1 MAFSARETTKIKP
14 ILQLSSVFELV
25 TLSSS
30 ADITLMCFPCHVS
43 GSYYRIC
50 ILSISLNMF

>member
-30 ADITLMCFPCHVS
+30 ADITLCVFPVT
-43 GSYYRIC
+43 YLAVIIEPVFYPYP
-50 ILSISLNMF
+50 